1 MKNLKK
7 ILAVLLTLAMVLGMS
22 ITTFADGESTTPV
35 KPTANDKQT
44 ATVTNVEGNAT
55 VTAYQIV
62 KGDYND
68 NGFVQYVKAEG
79 DFTVADVLAPTSA
92 EVTAIASAINNETLT
107 LKSTT
112 MTQGQTATADGLYSY
127 TADLEA
133 GYWIVLVDSNNVEE
147 VYNPMLVGVFY
158 SVSGSDNTMTAGS
171 VDANTNWTLVTKD
184 AYAKSTKPE
193 VKKTIVNPG
202 SNNEKGDD
210 VGIGD
215 TVNYQIATVIPS
227 YSAEYKKVV
236 VKISDTLSKGLT
248 LDQNSIVVKSGDA
261 TLTAGEDGQYTVTI
275 TAQGFVV
282 TIDSNYALAHGNAA
296 ITVTYSATL
305 NDEAGI
311 NFDPNTNTAEL
322 EYSNNP
328 KNENDTEKKTDI
340 TYHYTFG
347 IDASLYGESKETW
360 NKVTEEIWKTHKTT
374 TTTEGE
380 TTTKTEA
387 LEGAEFT
394 LYTDEACTQ
403 VYKSKV
409 ATSAKD
415 GSLTFTGLDAGTY
428 YLKETKAPSGYS
440 INNAVIK
447 VEITASYND
456 NGTLKDYTIKM
467 DDKYTNTYTATYAST
482 TETSAIQEVTKIDHT
497 ATGKADD
504 GVSKDGQMPVLNTK
518 ISELPSTGGIGT
530 TIFTVAGCIIMIVA
544 AGLFFATRRKR
555 A

>member
-35 KPTANDKQT
+35 TPTANDKQT
-44 ATVTNVEGNAT
+44 ATVTNVEDGAT

-62 KGDYND
+62 KGDYNN
-68 NGFVQYVKAEG
+68 NGFVQYVKADGE
-79 DFTVADVLAPTSA
+79 FTVADVLAPTST
-92 EVTAIASAINNETLT
+92 EVTDIATAINNGTLT
-107 LKSTT
+107 LTSKV
-112 MTQGQTATADGLYSY
+112 MIQGQTATTDGLYSY

-147 VYNPMLVGVFY
+147 VYNPMLVGVYY
-158 SVSGSDNTMTAGS
+158 SVSGSDNTMTSGS

-193 VKKTIVNPG
+193 VKKTIVDPG
-202 SNNEKGDD
+202 SQNVKGDD

-215 TVNYQIATVIPS
+215 TVKYQIATAIPS

-236 VKISDTLSKGLT
+236 VKISDTLSTGLT
-248 LDQNSIVVKSGDA
+248 LDQNSIVVKSGE
-261 TLTAGEDGQYTVTI
+261 TALVKDTEYTVTT

-305 NDEAGI
+305 NENAGI

-347 IDASLYGESKETW
+347 IDAKLYGSSTSEW
-360 NKVTEEIWKTHKTT
+360 NKVTEEIWKTHKETSTEGGSTT
-374 TTTEGE
+374 TT
-380 TTTKTEA
+380 KA

-394 LYTDEACTQ
+394 LYTDADCTQ

-409 ATSAKD
+409 ATSAAD

-447 VEITASYND
+447 VEISATYNE

-497 ATGKADD
+497 TATGDAGD
-504 GVSKDGQMPVLNTK
+504 GASKPGQMPVLNTK